1 MSKLTAKQ
9 KRFADAYIKSG
20 NATQSA
26 IEAGYSKKTARVIG
40 QENLLKPALKNY
52 IDERMEQ
59 LDSERVMDAK
69 EAMQLLT
76 SIARGEIT
84 ETVVLSTPDGLEE
97 TEKEADFKT
106 RIVAVK
112 EILKRYPDNDK
123 LLMAQVRKANAEA
136 DISEAK
142 ARDIDNVIDETE
154 QVVLIDNIEEI
165 ADEEEN

>member
-9 KRFADAYIKSG
+9 KKFADAYIKSG

-26 IEAGYSKKTARVIG
+26 IEAGYSKKTARTIG
-40 QENLLKPALKNY
+40 QQNLTKLDIKNY
-52 IDERMEQ
+52 IDERMEK
-59 LDSERVMDAK
+59 LDSQRIMDAK

-123 LLMAQVRKANAEA
+123 LLMAQVRKAHAEA

-142 ARDIDNVIDETE
+142 ARDMNNAVEETE
-154 QVVLIDNIEEI
+154 QVVLVDNIEEI
-165 ADEEEN
+165 DNEED

>member
-9 KRFADAYIKSG
+9 KKFADAYIKSG

-26 IEAGYSKKTARVIG
+26 IEAGYSKKTARTIG
-40 QENLLKPALKNY
+40 QQNLTKLDIKNY
-52 IDERMEQ
+52 IDERMEK
-59 LDSERVMDAK
+59 LDSQRIMDAK

-142 ARDIDNVIDETE
+142 ARDMNNAVEETE
-154 QVVLIDNIEEI
+154 QVVLVDNIEEI
-165 ADEEEN
+165 DNEED

>member
-9 KRFADAYIKSG
+9 KKFADAYIKSG
-20 NATQSA
+20 NAKQAA
-26 IEAGYSKKTARVIG
+26 IEAGYSKKTAATIG
-40 QENLLKPALKNY
+40 SENLIKPNVKKY
-52 IDERMEQ
+52 IDTCMEQ
-59 LDSERVMDAK
+59 IDSQQIMEAK

-136 DISEAK
+136 DIAEAK
-142 ARDIDNVIDETE
+142 ARDIS
-154 QVVLIDNIEEI
+154 NIAEEI
-165 ADEEEN
+165 DQVALVDDIKEVNHEA